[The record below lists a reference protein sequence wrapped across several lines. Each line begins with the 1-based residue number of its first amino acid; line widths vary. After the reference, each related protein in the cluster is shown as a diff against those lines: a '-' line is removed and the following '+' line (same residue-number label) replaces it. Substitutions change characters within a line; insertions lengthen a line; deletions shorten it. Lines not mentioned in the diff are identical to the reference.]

1 MKPVCLTCAT
11 LNCNE
16 PADNGSGFRSLLL
29 LWPFS
34 ICARDLFLP
43 SLVTT
48 ALRIPHQCTAFIGM
62 AALHNLCSSA
72 NVSPARSFWDTSP
85 VTASAWMW
93 NPDLLCSRFMCFDCS
108 LFFICEILAL
118 ISSRHW
124 CWSATGQ
131 APDWPPSEPPAS
143 PLSCSWD

>member
-34 ICARDLFLP
+34 ICAQDLFLP
-43 SLVTT
+43 SLVTA
-48 ALRIPHQCTAFIGM
+48 ALRNLISALPLLEWQPCIIYAPVQMFHLLGASGILRRWQLLPGCEIQTCSVADLCVLTA
-62 AALHNLCSSA
+62 H
-72 NVSPARSFWDTSP
+72 
-85 VTASAWMW
+85 
-93 NPDLLCSRFMCFDCS
+93 
-108 LFFICEILAL
+108 FFICEILAR

-131 APDWPPSEPPAS
+131 APDWPPSEPPTS